1 MDSDGQPIDWYLHA
15 PAEVT
20 YRQLLKQNVL
30 SNSSALVRKELYAKH
45 YAIGDGMHEDF
56 AIWLS
61 ILKEGKKAYV
71 MTRFGFTQEALA
83 FESKVSES
91 TIGRYRNGK
100 VESFSEKNVVAL
112 CVAMHLPPWLSFA
125 LIAKAGFSLAATK
138 EQLAHL
144 MILNC
149 MYMRSIDEVNEY
161 LRERGNASLSRET
174 AQDCRA
180 S

>member
-1 MDSDGQPIDWYLHA
+1 MHKI
-15 PAEVT
+15 
-20 YRQLLKQNVL
+20 LLNL
-30 SNSSALVRKELYAKH
+30 
-45 YAIGDGMHEDF
+45 
-56 AIWLS
+56 
-61 ILKEGKKAYV
+61 ILINYFEFKSVEKK
-71 MTRFGFTQEALA
+71 
-83 FESKVSES
+83 
-91 TIGRYRNGK
+91 K
-100 VESFSEKNVVAL
+100 VENFSEKNVVAL
-112 CVAMHLPPWLSFA
+112 CVAMHLPPWLSVA

-161 LRERGNASLSRET
+161 LRKRGNASLSRET

>member
-1 MDSDGQPIDWYLHA
+1 
-15 PAEVT
+15 
-20 YRQLLKQNVL
+20 
-30 SNSSALVRKELYAKH
+30 
-45 YAIGDGMHEDF
+45 
-56 AIWLS
+56 
-61 ILKEGKKAYV
+61 
-71 MTRFGFTQEALA
+71 MTVGE
-83 FESKVSES
+83 
-91 TIGRYRNGK
+91 TIYI
-100 VESFSEKNVVAL
+100 VAL

>member
-1 MDSDGQPIDWYLHA
+1 M
-15 PAEVT
+15 PACFPA
-20 YRQLLKQNVL
+20 
-30 SNSSALVRKELYAKH
+30 ALR
-45 YAIGDGMHEDF
+45 
-56 AIWLS
+56 
-61 ILKEGKKAYV
+61 YV
-71 MTRFGFTQEALA
+71 MKRFGFTQEALA

-149 MYMRSIDEVNEY
+149 MYMRSVDEVNEY
-161 LRERGNASLSRET
+161 LRERGTDSLSRET
-174 AQDCRA
+174 A
-180 S
+180 